1 MNIIYTGAFRFP
13 NIDAASQ
20 RVLSNAKI
28 ARDLGHNVI
37 FCGWEKF
44 IDQNSNTYKG
54 FNYYSQS
61 ELDIQTNNPFKKI
74 FNFLFRGKK
83 TLRWI
88 NEYVKSTKIDIIIIY
103 NSGFYFTKKLIEF
116 GKTHNINVIVDCTE
130 WYEGSHLPGGK
141 YGIVNL
147 ENTIRM
153 YYLLPRVKNLIVI
166 SSFLEKFY
174 RKKKCNII
182 RIPPLVDLKDEKWT
196 RTNALQQKIN
206 DKIVI
211 IYAGDPGKKDILK
224 LVLDALEVIN
234 SEEIKIIFK
243 IIGINENDLINNLVL
258 SYVPSFVNCIGR
270 IKMDEVPFH
279 YHNSSYSILIRE
291 NKRYANAG
299 FSTKLVESLCCGL
312 PIITNSTSDIK
323 NYISNENGYILKEL
337 TINELIEVFTS
348 IINESKFDYI
358 KKSHIAFETS
368 KNNFHYEKY
377 KYEFDD
383 FLNSLIN

>member
-1 MNIIYTGAFRFP
+1 MNILYTGAFRFP
-13 NIDAASQ
+13 DIDAASQ
-20 RVLSNAKI
+20 RVLSNAKL
-28 ARDLGHNVI
+28 ARDLGHDVI
-37 FCGWEKF
+37 FCGWETL
-44 IDQNSNTYKG
+44 IEQNSNTFKG

-61 ELDIQTNNPFKKI
+61 ELDIKINNPFKKI
-74 FNFLFRGKK
+74 LNFLFRGKK

-88 NEYVKSTKIDIIIIY
+88 NEYIKSNKIDIIIIY
-103 NSGFYFTKKLIEF
+103 NSGLFFTKKLLDF
-116 GKTHNINVIVDCTE
+116 GKKHNITIVVDCTE
-130 WYEGSHLPGGK
+130 WYDGSHLPGGK

-166 SSFLEKFY
+166 SSFLERFY
-174 RKKKCNII
+174 RKKKCSLI

-196 RTNALQQKIN
+196 RTNDVQQKID

-234 SEEIKIIFK
+234 SKEVKVIFK
-243 IIGINENDLINNLVL
+243 IIGINENDLKNILVET
-258 SYVPSFVNCIGR
+258 YVPSFVNCIGR

-279 YHNSSYSILIRE
+279 YHNASYSILIRE

-299 FSTKLVESLCCGL
+299 FSTKLVESLCCGV

-323 NYISNENGYILKEL
+323 KYVSNENGYILREL
-337 TINELIEVFTS
+337 TIKELIDVFNS
-348 IINESKFDYI
+348 IINESKIDYM
-358 KKSHIAFETS
+358 KKSHKAFETC
-368 KNNFHYEKY
+368 KNYFHYEKF
-377 KYEFDD
+377 KREFDD
-383 FLNSLIN
+383 FLNLVKN